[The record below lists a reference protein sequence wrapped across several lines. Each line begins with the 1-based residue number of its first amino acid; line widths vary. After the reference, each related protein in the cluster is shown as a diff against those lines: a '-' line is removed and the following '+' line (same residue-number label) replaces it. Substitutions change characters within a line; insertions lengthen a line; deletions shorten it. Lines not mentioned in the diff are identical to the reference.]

1 MTDQKLRENYF
12 EQINKELMKLK
23 TDKDY
28 FYKEVNKNVND
39 VFENAFLERL
49 DHVYRKSQEA
59 HNLEKRR
66 MIIRMKKFLFKE
78 RILTYDN
85 ETVARHTAQTKALP
99 FQQIHLKEK
108 WDQCFREM

>member
-1 MTDQKLRENYF
+1 
-12 EQINKELMKLK
+12 
-23 TDKDY
+23 
-28 FYKEVNKNVND
+28 
-39 VFENAFLERL
+39 
-49 DHVYRKSQEA
+49 
-59 HNLEKRR
+59 

-78 RILTYDN
+78 RILTYDH

>member
-1 MTDQKLRENYF
+1 
-12 EQINKELMKLK
+12 
-23 TDKDY
+23 
-28 FYKEVNKNVND
+28 
-39 VFENAFLERL
+39 
-49 DHVYRKSQEA
+49 
-59 HNLEKRR
+59 